1 MYRKAHPLF
10 LICNT
15 PTHVGSGSE
24 LGIVDLPIQRERH
37 TGFPKFEGSS
47 LKGSLRE
54 AFERDI
60 NSRKFEKP
68 DDPDTMIHRLFG
80 YDDGSLND
88 KEKDAL
94 KRHFQKT
101 KGKDKE
107 GKEKVEEQTS
117 FAGAIGFTDA
127 RLLLFPVK
135 SMKGVFAWVTCL
147 RALKQFERDMQ
158 LANDK
163 FRILGLNESFLNGED
178 TYLFSPDSNLKVGSK
193 DKVILEEFTF
203 SIANELNGPIS
214 IEEDGQKINFPD
226 WLAQKLFGDDG
237 AYWSEKVKK
246 DIVVLPD
253 NDFKDFVNLSTEVI
267 TRTKIDNN
275 TGTVAQGALF
285 TEEYLPA
292 ESVMYALALTAA
304 EFRAEPKEGEGGIAP
319 MDKDGVFS
327 FFESYLPKII
337 QIGGNATL
345 GKGIIRTELL
355 NLSNHE

>member
-1 MYRKAHPLF
+1 MYRTAHPLF

-15 PTHVGSGSE
+15 PTHVGSGSD

-54 AFERDI
+54 AFERAV
-60 NSRKFEKP
+60 NSRKFSNA

-80 YDDGSLND
+80 YDEGSLNNE
-88 KEKDAL
+88 EKGAL
-94 KRHFQKT
+94 KKHFQKA

-107 GKEKVEEQTS
+107 GKPEFEDQIS
-117 FAGAIGFTDA
+117 FAGAVGFTDA

-147 RALKQFERDMQ
+147 CALKQFERDMQ
-158 LANDK
+158 LVNDK
-163 FRILGLNESFLNGED
+163 FRIGGLNEGFLNVED
-178 TYLFSPDSNLKVGSK
+178 TYLFSPDSNLKVSE
-193 DKVILEEFTF
+193 KVILEEFTF
-203 SIANELNGPIS
+203 SIANELNGPIRV
-214 IEEDGQKINFPD
+214 EEEGQKTNFPD
-226 WLAQKLFGDDG
+226 WLAQKLFGNDG
-237 AYWSEKVKK
+237 SYWSEKIKK

-304 EFRAEPKEGEGGIAP
+304 EFRAKPEEGEVGVSPLGE
-319 MDKDGVFS
+319 DKVFG
-327 FFESYLPKII
+327 FFKTQLPDVI

-345 GKGIIRTELL
+345 GKGIIRTKLL
-355 NLSNHE
+355 NIGNNE

>member
-15 PTHVGSGSE
+15 PTHVGSGSD

-54 AFERDI
+54 AFERRI
-60 NSRKFEKP
+60 NSKTFEEAHTA
-68 DDPDTMIHRLFG
+68 DTNIHRLFG
-80 YDDGSLND
+80 FDDSSLSD
-88 KEKDAL
+88 PQKKVL
-94 KRHFQKT
+94 KKHFQKEN
-101 KGKDKE
+101 GKDKE
-107 GKEKVEEQTS
+107 GEPLFKDQSS
-117 FAGAIGFTDA
+117 FAGALGFTDA

-147 RALKQFERDMQ
+147 RVLKQFQSDMQ
-158 LANDK
+158 LAYQGFDIK
-163 FRILGLNESFLNGED
+163 GLNAVELKSGE
-178 TYLFSPDSNLKVGSK
+178 TYLFTADSNLKIKANLNKIV
-193 DKVILEEFTF
+193 LEEFTF
-203 SIANELNGPIS
+203 TVSNELNGAVQI
-214 IEEDGQKINFPD
+214 DKTNLPD
-226 WLAQKLFGDDG
+226 WLAEKLFGNDG
-237 AYWSEKVKK
+237 SYWSEKIKK

-253 NDFKDFVNLSTEVI
+253 DDFKDFVNLSTEVI

-292 ESVMYALALTAA
+292 ESIMYALALTAA
-304 EFRAEPKEGEGGIAP
+304 EFKEENPMGE
-319 MDKDGVFS
+319 DKIWEFFS
-327 FFESYLPKII
+327 KNLPPII

-345 GKGIIRTELL
+345 GKGIVATKLL
-355 NLSNHE
+355 KGNKP